1 MIVKVGNVT
10 LCAGIASNEHIIDHS
25 GDASKL
31 IQDSRPIGAS
41 AAKPISRGN
50 VQTVR
55 EISVEKLHANV
66 ATAEG
71 YLCTHA
77 ESVLADTGAVTFQVE
92 PAGTTYT
99 LSDGVV
105 ESASPVQWI
114 GCTTVWRYRIRGG
127 VFTAP

>member
-31 IQDSRPIGAS
+31 VQDSRPIGSA
-41 AAKPISRGN
+41 AAKPISRAN
-50 VQTVR
+50 ISTVR
-55 EISVEKLHANV
+55 EISVEKLHANI
-66 ATAEG
+66 ATAEA

-77 ESVLADTGAVTFQVE
+77 ASVLADTGAVTFQVE

-99 LSDGVV
+99 LSDGLV

>member
-31 IQDSRPIGAS
+31 VQDSRPIGSA
-41 AAKPISRGN
+41 AAKPISRAN
-50 VQTVR
+50 ISTVR
-55 EISVEKLHANV
+55 EISVEKLHANI
-66 ATAEG
+66 ATAEA

-99 LSDGVV
+99 LSDGLV
-105 ESASPVQWI
+105 ESASPAQWI